1 MRKGS
6 GKGNLD
12 APQEGMMAPASVA
25 VSVSAIDKDFSRPPQ
40 SHGPGHSVML
50 RQPRRPPTRATTV
63 TQPPALSHRD
73 PLTKTDELKGITP
86 SRGEPG
92 QQPRGRA
99 QPPPPAAVTDR
110 TQLQEQTRPLW
121 PGRARQAR
129 EAPVAALQSTRRR
142 PSHPQQEKLHQPPGA
157 DLGMPDLALP
167 SPDGPQIGPDLG
179 QGRAARGAADL
190 PAAPAA
196 KRPRHRHRTTR
207 SSATRG
213 APPAA
218 TPCPPEAPP
227 AAEESPAPPGLACG

>member
-6 GKGNLD
+6 GKGNPD
-12 APQEGMMAPASVA
+12 APQEGMVAPASVTA
-25 VSVSAIDKDFSRPPQ
+25 SVSAIDKDFSRPPQ

-63 TQPPALSHRD
+63 TQPPVPSHRD
-73 PLTKTDELKGITP
+73 PLTKTDETERNPP

-121 PGRARQAR
+121 PDRARRAR
-129 EAPVAALQSTRRR
+129 EAPVAALQSTRRH

-157 DLGMPDLALP
+157 DLGMPDLARP
-167 SPDGPQIGPDLG
+167 SPDGPQTGPDLG
-179 QGRAARGAADL
+179 QGRASRAAAAH
-190 PAAPAA
+190 PAAPLPRGRAA
-196 KRPRHRHRTTR
+196 
-207 SSATRG
+207 ATRPPG
-213 APPAA
+213 AAPPAVRRRRRHLA
-218 TPCPPEAPP
+218 HQEAPP
-227 AAEESPAPPGLACG
+227 LAGESPAPPNLARG